1 MHPLFGVGIFLGAN
15 MNEINISIP
24 YSLFKEIFYCFV
36 DLHFKTTRGTSKFAI
51 DKAKEYW
58 ILLDG
63 DTREHIIALCNSTN
77 NAALALQEIQNFK
90 EWAIEN
96 RTAKRDCNISRPLV
110 DILPVV
116 NVGKDN
122 P

>member
-1 MHPLFGVGIFLGAN
+1 
-15 MNEINISIP
+15 MNEINVSIP
-24 YSLFKEIFYCFV
+24 YSLFRCAFHCFV
-36 DLHFKTTRGTSKFAI
+36 SEHLKTTRGTAKFAI
-51 DKAKEYW
+51 RTVKEYW

-63 DTREHIIALCNSTN
+63 ESQEDIIELCNSTN
-77 NAALALQEIQNFK
+77 NAALALQEIKNFK

-116 NVGKDN
+116 NLKQ
-122 P
+122 

>member
-1 MHPLFGVGIFLGAN
+1 
-15 MNEINISIP
+15 MNEINVSIP
-24 YSLFKEIFYCFV
+24 YSLLRCAFYCFV
-36 DLHFKTTRGTSKFAI
+36 SEHFKTTRGTAKFAI
-51 DKAKEYW
+51 RTVKEHW

-63 DTREHIIALCNSTN
+63 ESREDIIELCNSQN

-116 NVGKDN
+116 NLGDTKQ
-122 P
+122 

>member
-1 MHPLFGVGIFLGAN
+1 
-15 MNEINISIP
+15 MNEINVSIP
-24 YSLFKEIFYCFV
+24 YSLFKCAFYCFV
-36 DLHFKTTRGTSKFAI
+36 SEHLKTTHGTAKFAI
-51 DKAKEYW
+51 RTVKEYW

-63 DTREHIIALCNSTN
+63 ESREDIIALCNSTN

-96 RTAKRDCNISRPLV
+96 RTAKRDYNISRSLV

-116 NVGKDN
+116 NMNK
-122 P
+122 